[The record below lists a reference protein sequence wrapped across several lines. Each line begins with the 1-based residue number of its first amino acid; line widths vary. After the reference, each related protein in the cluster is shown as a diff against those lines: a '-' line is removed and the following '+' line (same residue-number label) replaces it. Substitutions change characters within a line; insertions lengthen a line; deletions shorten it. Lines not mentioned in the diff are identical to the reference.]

1 MPCSHKPSW
10 FLAVLCAFAAAVPA
24 LAHHS
29 FAAEF
34 DAKKCSE
41 ITGVLTSVDWQ
52 NPHAYIYVDVKSA
65 AGAAESVTFQLS
77 SISNLRRGGMERKN
91 MIDNFGKAV
100 TVRGCAAKNGEK
112 NRYAASFIKFPDGKI
127 YRLGQDVEGLFGT
140 NN

>member
-1 MPCSHKPSW
+1 MTCSHKPSW

-91 MIDNFGKAV
+91 TWGEWVSAKENAPALLVLPARVAELQSLLRRIERLLVRRFKA
-100 TVRGCAAKNGEK
+100 
-112 NRYAASFIKFPDGKI
+112 
-127 YRLGQDVEGLFGT
+127 LGVGP
-140 NN
+140 